1 MAEKKKR
8 IASLEKELRR
18 HRQLYYNEQPELS
31 DEEFDKLV
39 GELEKLAP
47 DSAVLSEVGAPVDLD
62 QAGLP
67 TKEHRIPM
75 GSLDKVTEDK
85 LELWVEKAGPLFLI
99 QEKYD
104 GISLELEYRD
114 GRLVDAITRGD
125 GFTGEVVTHN
135 AAHFANIS
143 SELPVAFT
151 GSVRGEVILRLSAF
165 EEHFREK
172 DFANPRNTVSGTVRK
187 KHGDRSLNRHFELFF
202 YDVLSV
208 DREFETEKEKM
219 ACLGEELGL
228 PVAVSYF
235 DQTMEGLLEIYRL
248 YEGDEEGEG
257 KRFELDYEID
267 GLVVRSDSIALQQA
281 LGSRQNKPRYA
292 MAYKFPSSGS
302 ATKLLEVDWSLGL
315 GSRLT
320 PVARLEPVQIAG
332 VMVSNAT
339 LHNVDTIAKLDLRIG
354 DTVFVERRGDVI
366 PKVIRVIKS
375 KRGKKPQPPK
385 KCPDCANRTTMEG
398 KFLVCPNE
406 DCPGR
411 TYGDIQNWVNAL
423 EIDSLGEKSIRTM
436 IKAELLK
443 DPADL
448 YALAAEAI
456 APLSFKIKSVT
467 TLILG
472 KECEVKPASTM
483 KLGELR
489 AAKII
494 HNIKDTS
501 NPPLERFI
509 AALNITGFSRQRA
522 RMLIDEGVISLAQ
535 LLEMPAEEISAVKGF
550 ADISSEGIVAGLQKK
565 SSLIEKLRN
574 LGVVPLQG
582 EPAEE
587 VDGVLNGKTFCFT
600 GAIQRI
606 DPLTEKRLTRKQLE
620 EMVKANGGRSLKDV
634 TSKLDHLVMANPDS
648 KSSKAKKARALEVNI
663 LSEEEFF
670 ALIET

>member
-18 HRQLYYNEQPELS
+18 HRQLYYNEPPELS
-31 DEEFDKLV
+31 DAEFDKLV

-47 DSAVLSEVGAPVDLD
+47 DSEVLAEVGAPVDLD

-135 AAHFANIS
+135 VAHFANIS

-202 YDVLSV
+202 YDALSV

-219 ACLGEELGL
+219 AYLGEELGL

-235 DQTMEGLLEIYRL
+235 DQTVEGLLEIYRL

-281 LGSRQNKPRYA
+281 LGSRQNKPRFA

-320 PVARLEPVQIAG
+320 PVARLKPVQIAG

-339 LHNVDTIAKLDLRIG
+339 LHNVDTIAALDLRIG

-366 PKVIRVIKS
+366 PKVIRVLEPGS
-375 KRGKKPQPPK
+375 GEKPEPPAS
-385 KCPDCANRTTMEG
+385 CPSCCGPLCMDG
-398 KFLVCPNE
+398 KFLICPSDE
-406 DCPGR
+406 CPGK
-411 TYGDIQNWVNAL
+411 TYGDILKWINSL
-423 EIDSLGEKSIRTM
+423 EIDSLGEKWVSTLIEA
-436 IKAELLK
+436 KLLE

-448 YALAAEAI
+448 YTLSIEALV
-456 APLSFKIKSVT
+456 PLDRMGE
-467 TLILG
+467 TL
-472 KECEVKPASTM
+472 
-483 KLGELR
+483 
-489 AAKII
+489 AAKIVQ
-494 HNIKDTS
+494 NIGDS
-501 NPPLERFI
+501 REPALERFI
-509 AALNITGFSRQRA
+509 AALNIPGFSRQRA
-522 RMLIDEGVISLAQ
+522 RMLIDEGVITLAQ

-565 SSLIEKLRN
+565 IPLIEKLRS
-574 LGVVPLQG
+574 LGVEPLQG

-606 DPLTEKRLTRKQLE
+606 DPLTEKRLTRKQLQ

>member
-18 HRQLYYNEQPELS
+18 HRQLYYNEQPEIS
-31 DEEFDKLV
+31 DAEFDELV
-39 GELEKLAP
+39 DELEKLAP
-47 DSAVLSEVGAPVDLD
+47 DSEVLAEVGAPVDLD

-143 SELPVAFT
+143 GELPVAFT

-165 EEHFREK
+165 EEHFRQK

-202 YDVLSV
+202 YDALSV

-219 ACLGEELGL
+219 AYLGEELGL

-267 GLVVRSDSIALQQA
+267 GLVVRSDSIALQQE

-302 ATKLLEVDWSLGL
+302 ATKLLAVDWSLGL
-315 GSRLT
+315 GSRIT

-339 LHNVDTIAKLDLRIG
+339 LHNVDAIAELDLRIG

-366 PKVIRVIKS
+366 PKVIRVLEPGS
-375 KRGKKPQPPK
+375 GEKPEPPAS
-385 KCPDCANRTTMEG
+385 CPSCRRPLCMDG
-398 KFLVCPNE
+398 KFLVCPSDE
-406 DCPGR
+406 CPGK
-411 TYGDIQNWVNAL
+411 TYGDILKWINSL
-423 EIDSLGEKSIRTM
+423 EIDSLGEKWVSTLIEA
-436 IKAELLK
+436 KLLE

-448 YALAAEAI
+448 YALSIEALV
-456 APLSFKIKSVT
+456 PLDRMGE
-467 TLILG
+467 TL
-472 KECEVKPASTM
+472 
-483 KLGELR
+483 
-489 AAKII
+489 AAKIVQ
-494 HNIKDTS
+494 NIGDS
-501 NPPLERFI
+501 RAPALERFI
-509 AALNITGFSRQRA
+509 AALNIPGFSRQRA
-522 RMLIDEGVISLAQ
+522 RMLIDEGVITLAQ

-565 SSLIEKLRN
+565 SPLIEKLRN
-574 LGVVPLQG
+574 LGVEPRQG

-634 TSKLDHLVMANPDS
+634 TSKLNHLVMANPDS
-648 KSSKAKKARALEVNI
+648 KSSKAKKARGLEVNI

-670 ALIET
+670 ALLET

>member
-18 HRQLYYNEQPELS
+18 HRQLYYNEQPEIS
-31 DEEFDKLV
+31 DAEFDELV
-39 GELEKLAP
+39 DELEKLAP
-47 DSAVLSEVGAPVDLD
+47 GSEVFTEVGAPVDLD

-165 EEHFREK
+165 EEHFRQK

-248 YEGDEEGEG
+248 YEGNEEGEG

-267 GLVVRSDSIALQQA
+267 GLVVRSDSIALQQE

-315 GSRLT
+315 GSRIT

-339 LHNVDTIAKLDLRIG
+339 LHNVDTIAELDLRIG

-366 PKVIRVIKS
+366 PKVIRVIEPGS
-375 KRGKKPQPPK
+375 GEKPEPPAN
-385 KCPDCANRTTMEG
+385 CPSCCGSLCMDG
-398 KFLVCPNE
+398 KFLVCPSDE
-406 DCPGR
+406 CPGK
-411 TYGDIQNWVNAL
+411 TYGDILKWINSL
-423 EIDSLGEKSIRTM
+423 EIDSLGEKWVSTLIEA
-436 IKAELLK
+436 KLLE

-448 YALAAEAI
+448 YTLSIEALV
-456 APLSFKIKSVT
+456 PLDRMGE
-467 TLILG
+467 TL
-472 KECEVKPASTM
+472 
-483 KLGELR
+483 
-489 AAKII
+489 AAKIVQ
-494 HNIKDTS
+494 NIGESRT
-501 NPPLERFI
+501 PALERFI
-509 AALNITGFSRQRA
+509 AALNIPGFSRQRA
-522 RMLIDEGVISLAQ
+522 RMLIDEGVITLAQ

-550 ADISSEGIVAGLQKK
+550 ADISAEGIVAGLQKK
-565 SSLIEKLRN
+565 RSLIEKLRN
-574 LGVVPLQG
+574 LAVEPLQG

-606 DPLTEKRLTRKQLE
+606 DPLTEKRFTRKQLE

-648 KSSKAKKARALEVNI
+648 KSSKAKKARGLEVNI

-670 ALIET
+670 ALLET

>member
-18 HRQLYYNEQPELS
+18 HRQLYYNEQPEIS
-31 DEEFDKLV
+31 DAEFDELV
-39 GELEKLAP
+39 DELEKLAP
-47 DSAVLSEVGAPVDLD
+47 GSEVFTEVGAPVDLD

-165 EEHFREK
+165 EEHFRQK

-248 YEGDEEGEG
+248 YEGNEEGEG

-267 GLVVRSDSIALQQA
+267 GLVVRSDSIALQQE

-315 GSRLT
+315 GSRIT

-339 LHNVDTIAKLDLRIG
+339 LHNVDTIAELDLRIG

-366 PKVIRVIKS
+366 PKVIRVIEPGS
-375 KRGKKPQPPK
+375 GEKPEPPAN
-385 KCPDCANRTTMEG
+385 CPSCCGSLCMDG
-398 KFLVCPNE
+398 KFLVCPSDE
-406 DCPGR
+406 CPGK
-411 TYGDIQNWVNAL
+411 TYGDILKWINSL
-423 EIDSLGEKSIRTM
+423 EIDSLGEKWVSTLIEA
-436 IKAELLK
+436 KLLE

-448 YALAAEAI
+448 YTLSIEALV
-456 APLSFKIKSVT
+456 PLDRMGE
-467 TLILG
+467 TL
-472 KECEVKPASTM
+472 
-483 KLGELR
+483 
-489 AAKII
+489 AAKIVQ
-494 HNIKDTS
+494 NIGESRT
-501 NPPLERFI
+501 PALERFI
-509 AALNITGFSRQRA
+509 AALNIPGFSRQRA
-522 RMLIDEGVISLAQ
+522 RMLIDEGVITLAQ

-550 ADISSEGIVAGLQKK
+550 ADVIAEGIVAGLQKK
-565 SSLIEKLRN
+565 RSLIEKLRN
-574 LGVVPLQG
+574 LAVEPLQG

-606 DPLTEKRLTRKQLE
+606 DPLTEKRFTRKQLE

-648 KSSKAKKARALEVNI
+648 KSSKAKKARGLEVNI

-670 ALIET
+670 ALLET

>member
-18 HRQLYYNEQPELS
+18 HRQLYYNEQPEIS
-31 DEEFDKLV
+31 DAEFDELV
-39 GELEKLAP
+39 DELEKLAP
-47 DSAVLSEVGAPVDLD
+47 GSEVLAEVGAPVDLD
-62 QAGLP
+62 KAGLP

-143 SELPVAFT
+143 GELPAAFT

-165 EEHFREK
+165 EEHFRKK

-202 YDVLSV
+202 YDALSV

-219 ACLGEELGL
+219 TYLGEELGL

-248 YEGDEEGEG
+248 YEGDEEVGG

-267 GLVVRSDSIALQQA
+267 GLVVRSDSIALQQE

-302 ATKLLEVDWSLGL
+302 ATKLLAVDWSLGL

-339 LHNVDTIAKLDLRIG
+339 LHNVDAIAELDLRIG

-366 PKVIRVIKS
+366 PKVIRVLEPGS
-375 KRGKKPQPPK
+375 GKKPEPPAS
-385 KCPDCANRTTMEG
+385 CPSCRGSLCMDG
-398 KFLVCPNE
+398 KFLVCPSDE
-406 DCPGR
+406 CPGK
-411 TYGDIQNWVNAL
+411 TYGDILKWINSL
-423 EIDSLGEKSIRTM
+423 EIDSLGEKWVSTLIEA
-436 IKAELLK
+436 KLLE

-448 YALAAEAI
+448 YALSIEALV
-456 APLSFKIKSVT
+456 PLDRMGE
-467 TLILG
+467 TL
-472 KECEVKPASTM
+472 
-483 KLGELR
+483 
-489 AAKII
+489 AAKIVQ
-494 HNIKDTS
+494 NIGDS
-501 NPPLERFI
+501 RAPALERFI
-509 AALNITGFSRQRA
+509 AALNIPGFSRQRA
-522 RMLIDEGVISLAQ
+522 RMLIDEGVITLAQ

-565 SSLIEKLRN
+565 SALIEKLRN
-574 LGVVPLQG
+574 LGVEPRQG

-634 TSKLDHLVMANPDS
+634 TSKLNHLVMANPDS
-648 KSSKAKKARALEVNI
+648 KSSKAKKARDLEVNI

-670 ALIET
+670 TLLET

>member
-18 HRQLYYNEQPELS
+18 HRQLYYKEQPEIS
-31 DEEFDKLV
+31 DAEFDELV
-39 GELEKLAP
+39 DELEKLAP
-47 DSAVLSEVGAPVDLD
+47 DSEVLAEVGAPVDLD

-143 SELPVAFT
+143 GELPVAFT

-165 EEHFREK
+165 EEHFRQK

-219 ACLGEELGL
+219 AYLGEELGL

-267 GLVVRSDSIALQQA
+267 GLVVRSDSIALQQK

-302 ATKLLEVDWSLGL
+302 ATKLLAVDWSLGL
-315 GSRLT
+315 GSRIT

-332 VMVSNAT
+332 VMVSNPT
-339 LHNVDTIAKLDLRIG
+339 QHKVDANPELDLRIG

-366 PKVIRVIKS
+366 PKVIRVLEPGS
-375 KRGKKPQPPK
+375 GEKPEPPAS
-385 KCPDCANRTTMEG
+385 CPSCRRPLCMDG
-398 KFLVCPNE
+398 KFLICPSDE
-406 DCPGR
+406 CPGK
-411 TYGDIQNWVNAL
+411 TYGDILKWINSL
-423 EIDSLGEKSIRTM
+423 EIDSLGEKWVSTLIEA
-436 IKAELLK
+436 KLLE

-448 YALAAEAI
+448 YALSIEALV
-456 APLSFKIKSVT
+456 PLDRMGE
-467 TLILG
+467 TL
-472 KECEVKPASTM
+472 
-483 KLGELR
+483 
-489 AAKII
+489 AAKIVQ
-494 HNIKDTS
+494 NIGDS
-501 NPPLERFI
+501 RAPALERFI
-509 AALNITGFSRQRA
+509 AALNIPGFSRQRA
-522 RMLIDEGVISLAQ
+522 RMLIDEGVITLAQ

-565 SSLIEKLRN
+565 SPLIEKLRN
-574 LGVVPLQG
+574 LGVEPRQG

-634 TSKLDHLVMANPDS
+634 TSKLNHLVMANPDS
-648 KSSKAKKARALEVNI
+648 KSSKAKKARGLEVNI

-670 ALIET
+670 ALLET

>member
-18 HRQLYYNEQPELS
+18 HRQLYYNEQPEIS
-31 DEEFDKLV
+31 DAEFDELV
-39 GELEKLAP
+39 DELEKLAP
-47 DSAVLSEVGAPVDLD
+47 GSGVLTEVGAPVDLD

-165 EEHFREK
+165 EEHFRQK

-248 YEGDEEGEG
+248 YEGNEEGEG

-267 GLVVRSDSIALQQA
+267 GLVVRSDSIALQQE

-315 GSRLT
+315 GSRISREEKEVLFRFLGRER
-320 PVARLEPVQIAG
+320 VSG
-332 VMVSNAT
+332 VVLM
-339 LHNVDTIAKLDLRIG
+339 G
-354 DTVFVERRGDVI
+354 GDVHRT
-366 PKVIRVIKS
+366 RV
-375 KRGKKPQPPK
+375 
-385 KCPDCANRTTMEG
+385 
-398 KFLVCPNE
+398 
-406 DCPGR
+406 
-411 TYGDIQNWVNAL
+411 
-423 EIDSLGEKSIRTM
+423 
-436 IKAELLK
+436 
-443 DPADL
+443 
-448 YALAAEAI
+448 
-456 APLSFKIKSVT
+456 
-467 TLILG
+467 
-472 KECEVKPASTM
+472 
-483 KLGELR
+483 LR
-489 AAKII
+489 Y
-494 HNIKDTS
+494 DTS
-501 NPPLERFI
+501 DSV
-509 AALNITGFSRQRA
+509 GY
-522 RMLIDEGVISLAQ
+522 
-535 LLEMPAEEISAVKGF
+535 
-550 ADISSEGIVAGLQKK
+550 
-565 SSLIEKLRN
+565 
-574 LGVVPLQG
+574 
-582 EPAEE
+582 
-587 VDGVLNGKTFCFT
+587 
-600 GAIQRI
+600 
-606 DPLTEKRLTRKQLE
+606 PLTELITSPIHDGGGAMVANNAPHPDLIHDSGEPHSFLLLTADTTSSPPTLHARFE
-620 EMVKANGGRSLKDV
+620 NSAGRELYSL
-634 TSKLDHLVMANPDS
+634 TLDTAT
-648 KSSKAKKARALEVNI
+648 
-663 LSEEEFF
+663 LS
-670 ALIET
+670 AD